1 MNQTGFLESAISSLA
16 TVENSFLR
24 LLNKSLFFEKPCSLK
39 NVKIWAEIFQALR
52 FEVKQ
57 TMPLEITGCQTCYF
71 VLLFLSYTT
80 LIKCGREWK

>member
-39 NVKIWAEIFQALR
+39 NVKIWAEISQALR

-57 TMPLEITGCQTCYF
+57 TPCLSKLQAAKLAI
-71 VLLFLSYTT
+71 LFYSFFHILH
-80 LIKCGREWK
+80 